1 MGLCWPHV
9 LVELIVD
16 LPKVLPCYNAFTY
29 LLVLYD
35 ILLRGSSTTLRY
47 RLLYIYI
54 ITDLFFYTGMEP
66 VEICKIQQKVVVY
79 ITYTLRDCPNKNET
93 PEIDSKSKLN

>member
-1 MGLCWPHV
+1 
-9 LVELIVD
+9 
-16 LPKVLPCYNAFTY
+16 
-29 LLVLYD
+29 
-35 ILLRGSSTTLRY
+35 
-47 RLLYIYI
+47 
-54 ITDLFFYTGMEP
+54 MEP